1 MSKNINLD
9 IFDKFPLIQDSIASK
24 LNKNVFLVKG
34 DEVKRSLYSG
44 NLELSYPYFECLMPM
59 NERIDFFLE
68 GKGRAVEVIPGC
80 EQAECSY
87 DPIVLDGAKE
97 DVLLG
102 SITFRSDDGEC
113 LDDDSCGRTTNDVE
127 DIQTEAEKAVGT
139 SKNVDMFRKYK
150 YCPEDGNTTVEIT
163 IRAKEDITDFRFF
176 ENIPKGCVNDLVD
189 FVFKIYPVALVSV
202 QNRTDPLIMWYFSS
216 LQEGEEK
223 KISYEIN
230 KKLDDLNC
238 REVIEG
244 LGIAEEIDGTDSEDG
259 IDTADIPPEIDTTNN
274 PPVLSLSPSGDQ
286 SFSLGGSIYAIDVTA
301 TDVDNS
307 FSDLIFTATN
317 IPPGLNWVEDTVNEK
332 WVLSGNPSSAGDYEI
347 EFTVTDT
354 GTPTKTDDEEVKIE
368 VTATCIPDIQD
379 YFGCFSNQIWW
390 FDDCDDRYQHV
401 VSCATA
407 TCTPDGTEDANC
419 NTLSIG
425 NVVEC
430 DHGSGT
436 CENIVSPATCDA
448 RTLGNCAS
456 II

>member
-1 MSKNINLD
+1 MRLNKYLLKRGQIGEIFKYMLIALVAGSVLLFGYKSFVMVREKGCLTELADFEADLKGLDEGIGFGTILEKTLLIPCSIDEIYFVDLSKDINPD
-9 IFDKFPLIQDSIASK
+9 IFDKFPLIQDSIASNP
-24 LNKNVFLVKG
+24 NKNVFLVKG

-189 FVFKIYPVALVSV
+189 FVFKIYPGASVSV

-216 LQEGEEK
+216 LQEGEEQ

-238 REVIEG
+238 REAIEG
-244 LGIAEEIDGTDSEDG
+244 LGIAEKIDGTDSED
-259 IDTADIPPEIDTTNN
+259 
-274 PPVLSLSPSGDQ
+274 
-286 SFSLGGSIYAIDVTA
+286 
-301 TDVDNS
+301 
-307 FSDLIFTATN
+307 
-317 IPPGLNWVEDTVNEK
+317 
-332 WVLSGNPSSAGDYEI
+332 
-347 EFTVTDT
+347 
-354 GTPTKTDDEEVKIE
+354 
-368 VTATCIPDIQD
+368 
-379 YFGCFSNQIWW
+379 
-390 FDDCDDRYQHV
+390 
-401 VSCATA
+401 
-407 TCTPDGTEDANC
+407 
-419 NTLSIG
+419 
-425 NVVEC
+425 
-430 DHGSGT
+430 
-436 CENIVSPATCDA
+436 
-448 RTLGNCAS
+448 
-456 II
+456 